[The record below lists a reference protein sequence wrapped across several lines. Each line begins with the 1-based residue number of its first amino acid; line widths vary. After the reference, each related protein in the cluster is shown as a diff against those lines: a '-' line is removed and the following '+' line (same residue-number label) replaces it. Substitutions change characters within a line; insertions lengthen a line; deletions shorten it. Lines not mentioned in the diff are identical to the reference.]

1 MAPSNGATKLCR
13 GHTDLNHGPI
23 GLQPIALPLSYIPKT
38 KDWGMQRSTTR
49 GKRFSLEHLCFRE
62 HQCQQSVGGIM
73 VSIAAFQAVD
83 PGSIPGRRNIF
94 FLFFRLLSQQT
105 MQFFI
110 SISLSKNLK
119 TKVFRYRELN
129 PGHLG
134 ESQVS

>member
-1 MAPSNGATKLCR
+1 MNR

-38 KDWGMQRSTTR
+38 IVGYVKHSTTR
-49 GKRFSLEHLCFRE
+49 GKLFLLEHLCYRE
-62 HQCQQSVGGIM
+62 HQCQQGVGGIM

-94 FLFFRLLSQQT
+94 YSLFWPPKPASYAVSQLN
-105 MQFFI
+105 I
-110 SISLSKNLK
+110 ALKDSKRQ
-119 TKVFRYRELN
+119 KVFRYRELN